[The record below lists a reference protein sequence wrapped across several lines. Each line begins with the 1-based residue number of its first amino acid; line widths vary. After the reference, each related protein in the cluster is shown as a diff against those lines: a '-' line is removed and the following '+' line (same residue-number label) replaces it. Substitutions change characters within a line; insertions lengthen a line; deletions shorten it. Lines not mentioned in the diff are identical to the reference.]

1 MSTTWDTKLARLG
14 EVPLFEGCDRREVRA
29 IGRLGDL
36 TTRPAGT
43 VLTREGRWGGEALV
57 IVDGVAIVTYRGRSV
72 ADLGAGDVVG
82 VVAALHP
89 GAQPTTVTATTEVEL
104 LVFDPRA
111 FRSLLEL
118 VPVVARR
125 ILTQTTGR
133 LAAA

>member
-14 EVPLFEGCDRREVRA
+14 EVPLFEGCDRREIRA

-36 TTRPAGT
+36 ATRPAGT
-43 VLTREGRWGGEALV
+43 ELTREGRWGGEAFV
-57 IVDGVAIVTYRGRSV
+57 IVDGAATATYRGRSL
-72 ADLGAGDVVG
+72 AGLAPGDVVG
-82 VVAALHP
+82 VVAALHA
-89 GAQPTTVTATTEVEL
+89 GRQPTTVTATTEVEL

-125 ILTQTTGR
+125 VLTQTTER
-133 LAAA
+133 LAA